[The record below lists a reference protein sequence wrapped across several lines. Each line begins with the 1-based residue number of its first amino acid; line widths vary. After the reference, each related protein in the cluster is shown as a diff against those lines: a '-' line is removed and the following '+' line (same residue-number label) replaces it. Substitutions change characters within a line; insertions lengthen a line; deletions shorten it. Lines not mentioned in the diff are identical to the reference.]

1 MAETLQ
7 SRRVHFSDFEVNLRS
22 GELRKCG
29 RKVRLQEKPF
39 QILALL
45 LEQPG
50 ELVAR
55 EEMRQKL
62 WPADTFVDF
71 DHSLGTAISKLRLAL
86 GDSPQNPRFIET
98 VASRGYRFIAPT
110 ESVNGTLSRPA
121 VVTGEPVAKL
131 APAKGA
137 PGANLFRRWI
147 ASSVAGLMG
156 GALLVAILLGF
167 DIGGAREWLRTES
180 DRPVHSLA
188 VLPLS
193 NPGADGN
200 TEYLGD
206 GIAET
211 LINRLSQVPSL
222 KVMSRDSSFRYR
234 GREADAQTIGHALGV
249 DAIFKGTV
257 RQRGDSLEVSTE
269 LIDSRDNTH
278 IWGEHYTRKESEMFG
293 LSEEIGNQVSAVLRI
308 RLPGV
313 SQKRQTES
321 YAPNPEAYLDYLR
334 GRYFWDKRSEEG
346 YNTAVEYFQKAIA
359 KDPTYALAYAGLA
372 DCYRGR
378 AHFGFVG
385 PNEAY
390 PKAKEAAL
398 KALELDDTLAEAHAS
413 LGIVKAQYDLDRAG
427 GERELRRAIELNPN
441 YSIAHL
447 MYGTVLGEEG
457 RSEEALAQVKQAFE
471 LDPLSLGTNRA
482 LAISFY
488 GARQYEKAI
497 EQQQKTLELDPNS
510 FLARDDLGWM
520 FVQNGMY
527 GEAIAEFDSLL
538 ARSPENTDVLSGLGL
553 AYARAKRKSDAR
565 NVLAKLNDLSKR
577 KFVPGQCPAV
587 IYAGLGEKDRAF
599 EWLEKAYEQRS
610 VEGLGDPVYDSL
622 RSDPRFHD
630 LERRIGITP

>member
-7 SRRVHFSDFEVNLRS
+7 SRRVQFSNFEVNLRS

-98 VASRGYRFIAPT
+98 VASRGYRFIAPR
-110 ESVNGTLSRPA
+110 ESVNETLSRPA
-121 VVTGEPVAKL
+121 IVAGEPVAKL
-131 APAKGA
+131 APAM
-137 PGANLFRRWI
+137 NLFRRWI

-156 GALLVAILLGF
+156 GAFLVAILLEF

-193 NPGADGN
+193 NPSAHGD
-200 TEYLGD
+200 TDYLGD

-234 GREADAQTIGHALGV
+234 GKEADALTIGHALKV

-257 RQRGDSLEVSTE
+257 RQHGDSLEVSTE

-293 LSEEIGNQVSAVLRI
+293 LSEEIGNQLSAVLRI
-308 RLPGV
+308 HLSGD
-313 SQKRQTES
+313 SQKRQTKS
-321 YAPNPEAYLDYLR
+321 YTPNPEAYLDYLR
-334 GRYFWDKRSEEG
+334 GRYFWNERSEEG
-346 YNTAVEYFQKAIA
+346 YDKAVEYFEQAIA

-372 DCYRGR
+372 DCYRAR
-378 AHFGFVG
+378 AHFGFARPKEV
-385 PNEAY
+385 Y
-390 PKAKEAAL
+390 LKAKEAAL
-398 KALELDDTLAEAHAS
+398 KALEIDDMLAEAHAT
-413 LGIVKAQYDLDRAG
+413 LGVIKAQYEWDRTG
-427 GERELRRAIELNPN
+427 GKRELQRAIELNPN
-441 YSIAHL
+441 YAMARLWYSEI
-447 MYGTVLGEEG
+447 LGDEG
-457 RSEEALAQVKQAFE
+457 RSEEGIAQVKQAFD

-482 LAISFY
+482 LAVSFY
-488 GARQYEKAI
+488 MKRQYEQAIELQRKAI
-497 EQQQKTLELDPNS
+497 ELYPNS
-510 FLARDDLGWM
+510 FIAHDDLGWM
-520 FVQNGMY
+520 YVQNGMY
-527 GEAIAEFDSLL
+527 QEAIAEFDGLL
-538 ARSPENTDVLSGLGL
+538 ARSPEDTDVLSGLGL

-565 NVLAKLNDLSKR
+565 SVLAKLTDLSKR
-577 KFVPGQCPAV
+577 TFVSGQCPAV
-587 IYAGLGEKDRAF
+587 IYVGLGEKDKAF
-599 EWLEKAYEQRS
+599 EWLEKAYEERS
-610 VEGLGDPVYDSL
+610 LEGLAEPVYDSL